1 MNKNKKII
9 IAIVAAV
16 VLVCAIVLAV
26 VMQSK
31 KGDDKPGELITVTE
45 AVTNEQGEAV
55 TNAQGEVVTEA
66 VEAEV
71 VTEAGGEVVTEVVT
85 NPSNQ
90 PYTQKNGSNV
100 TRAVTRKPAN
110 KKTTTKKTAKKTT
123 KKSGSTTAKG
133 DEKTTDKNNSTKP
146 TEIATQAKKPG
157 KITGLKVTDVKKDS
171 ITVTWDKLDCDK
183 YQIRFGAG
191 EKLGDPQNINSTA
204 CTLDKLTS
212 YTEYTI
218 QVRGLNNSPGSD
230 KGIAGEWTT
239 IKQRTEPNNESR
251 KIKIDYTL
259 PVGSTSG
266 EIEIYVKKDGDKKYP
281 DKPEST
287 VKIDKSKGTIETKE
301 KYKGLVT
308 VMIKYKNRSAESI
321 LTDKDSVEIEI
332 SDVNIGI
339 ANGDDD

>member
-100 TRAVTRKPAN
+100 TRAVTRKPSN
-110 KKTTTKKTAKKTT
+110 KTTTAKKTKKKTT
-123 KKSGSTTAKG
+123 KKSESTTAKG

-146 TEIATQAKKPG
+146 TEVATQAKKPG

-191 EKLGDPQNINSTA
+191 KELGDPQNINSTA

-251 KIKIDYTL
+251 KIKINYTL
-259 PVGSTSG
+259 PVGSKTG
-266 EIEIYVKKDGDKKYP
+266 QIKVYVMKDGEKEYKLD
-281 DKPEST
+281 ST
-287 VKIDKSKGTIETKE
+287 ADVKDDRTGETKTKKE
-301 KYKGLVT
+301 YKGLVK
-308 VMIKYKNRSAESI
+308 VKIEYNDRFIISD
-321 LTDKDSVEIEI
+321 LTDKDEITLEI
-332 SDVNIGI
+332 TDVNIGI